1 MPPSNIILKDPKNPE
16 SLKTHSYKRQRQ
28 KQLHRQHSKATSR
41 ILQRQHIIINNS
53 NNNNDIMSNMSSNSD
68 GDRKPETGNLSLIVY
83 HKARK

>member
-28 KQLHRQHSKATSR
+28 KQLQHQHSKATSR
-41 ILQRQHIIINNS
+41 ILQRQHIIINN
-53 NNNNDIMSNMSSNSD
+53 NNDIMFNMSSNSD